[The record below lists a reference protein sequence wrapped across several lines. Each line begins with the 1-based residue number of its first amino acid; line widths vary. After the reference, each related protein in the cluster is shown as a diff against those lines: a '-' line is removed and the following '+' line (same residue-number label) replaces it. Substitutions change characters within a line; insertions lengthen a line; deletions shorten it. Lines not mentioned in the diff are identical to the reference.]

1 MKVLLA
7 LNFFIF
13 AAIQLGLLL
22 GILHYLQGESK
33 SKPNPYWVL
42 ALVTSVTG
50 LTFFAIGIL
59 NTDGIQKVPPIFTL
73 ANTMFYGAAILQGL
87 FFYSFSH
94 PVSKSL
100 KWALGLSM
108 LCYGIFF
115 EYLRQ
120 NWTFEAR
127 TIFVASTYAIIL
139 AWQIREARIVNLGLG
154 LQQLRYFQYAAIGE
168 ALFLVPRL
176 LILFT
181 SSNPINLMEQ
191 LPQLLIF
198 FTFGQIL
205 MNTLSF
211 IAIWGYWSE
220 KLAID
225 SRQTESQNLTYKKL
239 LVERETLIASL
250 IKANKSST
258 TGALSASIA
267 HEINQ
272 PLGAIQINS
281 EFLQKKIS
289 EEVVDRE
296 LIKKIA
302 DDISKD
308 NMRAARIIR
317 TLKAIFSEKYTA
329 FPEKVSAVGVIES
342 VILLSKSNLVEKNV
356 RIEVNIPNFI
366 AMPMSFGE
374 AQQIFLNLI
383 NNSIQALQ
391 ASTQSER
398 VIRIAGREGAEQI
411 IIRIEDNGPG
421 VPPEQAKYL
430 FDLFSGS
437 KREGMGLGLWLC
449 EYIISRHGGKIR
461 FDSKYHGGAAFEIAF
476 TKTNRIAK

>member
-42 ALVTSVTG
+42 SLITSVTG
-50 LTFFAIGIL
+50 LTFFAVGLL
-59 NTDGIQKVPPIFTL
+59 NTDSIQKVPPIFTL
-73 ANTMFYGAAILQGL
+73 ANTMFYAAAILQGL
-87 FFYSFSH
+87 FFYSFNH
-94 PVSKSL
+94 LVSKSL
-100 KWALGLSM
+100 KWTLGVSI

-127 TIFVASTYAIIL
+127 TIFAASTYAIIL
-139 AWQIREARIVNLGLG
+139 AWQIREARMVNRDLG

-168 ALFLVPRL
+168 ALFLAPRL
-176 LILFT
+176 VVLLG
-181 SSNPINLMEQ
+181 SNHPINTMEQ
-191 LPQLLIF
+191 LPHLLII

-211 IAIWGYWSE
+211 ISIWGYWSE
-220 KLAID
+220 KLAMEN
-225 SRQTESQNLTYKKL
+225 RQTEAEKDIFKKL
-239 LVERETLIASL
+239 VEERETLINSL
-250 IKANKSST
+250 LKVNKTST

-281 EFLQKKIS
+281 EYLQKKVQ
-289 EEVVDRE
+289 ETEVDRE
-296 LIKKIA
+296 LITRLASDIA
-302 DDISKD
+302 RD

-317 TLKAIFSEKYTA
+317 TLKAIFTEKYDA
-329 FPEKVSAVGVIES
+329 IPESIALSEVIDQ
-342 VILLSKSNLVEKNV
+342 VLLLSRSDIQEKQIQVQVEIDKA
-356 RIEVNIPNFI
+356 IWL
-366 AMPMSFGE
+366 PMSFGE
-374 AQQIFLNLI
+374 AQQLILNLI
-383 NNSIQALQ
+383 NNSVQALDQ
-391 ASTQSER
+391 VKQVHKQIVLRASQNQDELIFR
-398 VIRIAGREGAEQI
+398 V
-411 IIRIEDNGPG
+411 EDNGPG
-421 VPPEQAKYL
+421 VPTDQQKSL
-430 FDLFSGS
+430 FDLFSGT

-449 EYIISRHGGKIR
+449 SYIITRNGGRIR
-461 FDSKYHGGAAFEIAF
+461 YDTNFARGAAFEITF
-476 TKTNRIAK
+476 PKTE

>member
-13 AAIQLGLLL
+13 SAIQLGLLL

-33 SKPNPYWVL
+33 SKPNPYWLL
-42 ALVTSVTG
+42 ALITSITG
-50 LTFFAIGIL
+50 LTFFAVGLL
-59 NTDGIQKVPPIFTL
+59 NTDDIQRVPPIFTL
-73 ANTMFYGAAILQGL
+73 ANALFYAAAILQGL
-87 FFYSFSH
+87 FFYSFNH

-100 KWALGLSM
+100 KWALGVSI

-139 AWQIREARIVNLGLG
+139 AWQIREARIVNRNLG

-168 ALFLVPRL
+168 ALFLAPRL
-176 LILFT
+176 VVLLG
-181 SSNPINLMEQ
+181 SSHPINKMEQ
-191 LPQLLIF
+191 LPQLLII

-239 LVERETLIASL
+239 LEERETLIGSL
-250 IKANKSST
+250 IRANKSST

-281 EFLQKKIS
+281 EYLQKKIS

-296 LIKKIA
+296 LIKKLA

-317 TLKAIFSEKYTA
+317 TLKAIFSEKYDA
-329 FPEKVSAVGVIES
+329 FPEKVSIAEVIES
-342 VILLSKSNLVEKNV
+342 VILLSKSDLGEKNV
-356 RIEVNIPNFI
+356 RVEVNIPNGI
-366 AMPMSFGE
+366 SMPMSFGE

-383 NNSIQALQ
+383 NNSVQALQ
-391 ASTQSER
+391 AGNQSER
-398 VIRIAGREGAEQI
+398 VIRITGQEDAEQI
-411 IIRIEDNGPG
+411 MIRSEDNGPG
-421 VPPEQAKYL
+421 VPRDQAQYL
-430 FDLFSGS
+430 FDLFSGT

-449 EYIISRHGGKIR
+449 EYIIGRHGGKIR
-461 FDSKYHGGAAFEIAF
+461 FDSKYHGGAAFEITF
-476 TKTNRIAK
+476 PKTE

>member
-13 AAIQLGLLL
+13 AAIQFGLLL
-22 GILHYLQGESK
+22 GILHYLRTESRT
-33 SKPNPYWVL
+33 KPNPYWIG
-42 ALVTSVTG
+42 ALVVNISG
-50 LTFFAIGIL
+50 LAFFAIGIL
-59 NTDGIQKVPPIFTL
+59 STEDIQKPPFIFTL
-73 ANTMFYGAAILQGL
+73 ANTLFYSGAVFQGL
-87 FFYSFSH
+87 FFYSFNH
-94 PVSKSL
+94 LIGKSL
-100 KWALGLSM
+100 KWALIIST

-115 EYLRQ
+115 EYLRL

-127 TIFVASTYAIIL
+127 TLFAVSTYAIIL
-139 AWQIREARIVNLGLG
+139 AWQIREAHIVNRNLG
-154 LQQLRYFQYAAIGE
+154 LQQLRYFQYVAIGE

-176 LILFT
+176 VVLLGA
-181 SSNPINLMEQ
+181 NHPINTMEQ
-191 LPQLLIF
+191 LPQLLII

-225 SRQTESQNLTYKKL
+225 SRLTESQNITYKNL
-239 LVERETLIASL
+239 LEERETLIGSL
-250 IKANKSST
+250 LKANKSST

-281 EFLQKKIS
+281 EYLQKKIS
-289 EEVVDRE
+289 ETIVDRE
-296 LIKKIA
+296 LIKKLA
-302 DDISKD
+302 DDISRD

-317 TLKAIFSEKYTA
+317 NLKAIFSEKYDA
-329 FPEKVSAVGVIES
+329 FPDQVSAADVMES
-342 VILLSKSNLVEKNV
+342 VVLLCKSDLVEKSI
-356 RIEVNIPNFI
+356 RIEVDIPNSI
-366 AMPMSFGE
+366 LMPMSFGE

-383 NNSIQALQ
+383 NNSVQALQ

-398 VIRIAGREGAEQI
+398 VIRVSGHEDAENSM
-411 IIRIEDNGPG
+411 IRCDDNGPG
-421 VPPEQAKYL
+421 VPRDQAQYL
-430 FDLFSGS
+430 FDLFSGT

-461 FDSKYHGGAAFEIAF
+461 FDSAYQGGAAFEITF
-476 TKTNRIAK
+476 PKTE

>member
-33 SKPNPYWVL
+33 SKPNPYWIG
-42 ALVTSVTG
+42 ALVANVFG
-50 LTFFAIGIL
+50 LGFFAIGIL
-59 NTDGIQKVPPIFTL
+59 STDDIQKVPPIFTFS
-73 ANTMFYGAAILQGL
+73 NTIFYTGAILQGL
-87 FFYSFSH
+87 FFYSFNH

-100 KWALGLSM
+100 KWALGFST
-108 LCYGIFF
+108 LCYGVFF
-115 EYLRQ
+115 EYLRL
-120 NWTFEAR
+120 NWAFEDR
-127 TIFVASTYAIIL
+127 TLFAVSTYAIIL
-139 AWQIREARIVNLGLG
+139 VWQIREARLVNRGLG

-168 ALFLVPRL
+168 ALFLAPRL
-176 LILFT
+176 LVLLGT
-181 SSNPINLMEQ
+181 SHPINKMEQ
-191 LPQLLIF
+191 LPQLLII

-225 SRQTESQNLTYKKL
+225 NRQTESENLTYKKL
-239 LVERETLIASL
+239 LDERETLISSL
-250 IKANKSST
+250 LKANKSST
-258 TGALSASIA
+258 TGALTASIA

-281 EFLQKKIS
+281 EYLQKKIS
-289 EEVVDRE
+289 EETVDRD
-296 LIKKIA
+296 LIKRLAHDIA
-302 DDISKD
+302 KD

-317 TLKAIFSEKYTA
+317 TLKAIFSEKYDVIH
-329 FPEKVSAVGVIES
+329 EQVSVAEVIEA
-342 VILLSKSNLVEKNV
+342 VVLLTKSDLFEKNIRV
-356 RIEVNIPNFI
+356 EVDMPNSINI
-366 AMPMSFGE
+366 PMSFGE
-374 AQQIFLNLI
+374 AQQIFLNLT
-383 NNSIQALQ
+383 NNAAQAFQ

-398 VIRIAGREGAEQI
+398 VIWIRGMEDINQI
-411 IIRIEDNGPG
+411 KIRCEDNGPG
-421 VPPEQAKYL
+421 VPRDQIQNL

-461 FDSKYHGGAAFEIAF
+461 FDATFQGGAAFEITF
-476 TKTNRIAK
+476 PKTE

>member
-33 SKPNPYWVL
+33 SKPNPYWLL
-42 ALVTSVTG
+42 ALITSITG
-50 LTFFAIGIL
+50 LTFFAVGLL
-59 NTDGIQKVPPIFTL
+59 NTDDIQRVPPIFTP
-73 ANTMFYGAAILQGL
+73 ANTLFYAAAILQGL
-87 FFYSFSH
+87 FFYSFNH

-100 KWALGLSM
+100 KWSLGVSM

-139 AWQIREARIVNLGLG
+139 AWQIREARIVNRDLG
-154 LQQLRYFQYAAIGE
+154 LQQLRYFQYVAIGE

-176 LILFT
+176 VVLLGA
-181 SSNPINLMEQ
+181 NHPINKMEQ
-191 LPQLLIF
+191 LPQLLII

-225 SRQTESQNLTYKKL
+225 SRLTESQNLTYKKL
-239 LVERETLIASL
+239 LEERETLIGSL
-250 IKANKSST
+250 LKANKSST

-281 EFLQKKIS
+281 EYLQKKIS
-289 EEVVDRE
+289 ETVVDRE
-296 LIKKIA
+296 LIKKLA
-302 DDISKD
+302 DDISRD

-317 TLKAIFSEKYTA
+317 NLKAIFSERYDA
-329 FPEKVSAVGVIES
+329 FPDQVSAVDVMES
-342 VILLSKSNLVEKNV
+342 VVLLCKSDLIEKSI
-356 RIEVNIPNFI
+356 RIEVDIPNSI
-366 AMPMSFGE
+366 LIPMSFGE

-383 NNSIQALQ
+383 NNSVQALQ

-398 VIRIAGREGAEQI
+398 VIRVSAHEDAENI
-411 IIRIEDNGPG
+411 MIRCEDNGPG
-421 VPPEQAKYL
+421 VPSDQAQYL
-430 FDLFSGS
+430 FDLFSGT

-461 FDSKYHGGAAFEIAF
+461 FDSAYQSGAAFEITF
-476 TKTNRIAK
+476 PKTE